1 MSEKEL
7 GSEKN
12 GEKTAFEELLGRYE
26 PLILSEVTKVIAK
39 CPDLSG
45 EAEEMR
51 QEGRLALF
59 DARAS
64 FTEGEGVTFGLYAKV
79 CVHNRL
85 ISYLRKFLSRKRREE
100 RAAAA
105 ELTEKGASAAEELAV
120 AYEESERLRRFVSSS
135 LTALEQKVLLL
146 YIEKKSYK
154 EIAEMLGRDEKA
166 VDNAFRFE
174 WTYGKRSCK
183 RNSFRERFG
192 FVES

>member
-154 EIAEMLGRDEKA
+154 EIAALLGRDEKA
-166 VDNAFRFE
+166 VDNALSRAKSKI
-174 WTYGKRSCK
+174 KRDYIRQTS
-183 RNSFRERFG
+183 E
-192 FVES
+192 

>member
-100 RAAAA
+100 HAAA

-154 EIAEMLGRDEKA
+154 EIAEILGRDEKA
-166 VDNAFRFE
+166 VDNALSRAKSKI
-174 WTYGKRSCK
+174 KRDYIRPLS
-183 RNSFRERFG
+183 E
-192 FVES
+192 